1 MCEFNGT
8 LKAPELSE
16 ELRRLQKRQRT
27 PRRLFGTMGGEYLV
41 WPDGR
46 MLRVTDQPTT
56 VPEVRR
62 DADPA

>member
-1 MCEFNGT
+1 MCEFKRA

-16 ELRRLQKRQRT
+16 ELRRLQNARRT
-27 PRRLFGTMGGEYLV
+27 PRRFFGTMGGEYIV

-46 MLRVTDQPTT
+46 ICRVVERATG

>member
-1 MCEFNGT
+1 MCEYLGA
-8 LKAPELSE
+8 LKALELSE
-16 ELRRLQKRQRT
+16 ELRRLQNAQRT

-46 MLRVTDQPTT
+46 ILRVTDQPTT

-62 DADPA
+62 TAHA

>member
-1 MCEFNGT
+1 MCQSNI
-8 LKAPELSE
+8 APTARELSE
-16 ELRRLQKRQRT
+16 KLLRLQNAQRT

-46 MLRVTDQPTT
+46 ILRVTDQPTT

-62 DADPA
+62 TAHA

>member
-1 MCEFNGT
+1 MCELNYVFDAQAHRERLAT
-8 LKAPELSE
+8 LY
-16 ELRRLQKRQRT
+16 RLQKAQRT

-46 MLRVTDQPTT
+46 ILRVTDQPTT

-62 DADPA
+62 DS